1 MPILEL
7 NVRHPLVA
15 RLSAETD
22 NDRFTDLSHIVLDHA
37 LLAEGAAL
45 EDPAA
50 YLKRMDK
57 LLFDLGTSKA

>member
-1 MPILEL
+1 
-7 NVRHPLVA
+7 VA

-50 YLKRMDK
+50 YLKRMHK